1 MEATTED
8 TSTATRR
15 LYTRYEHGNLP
26 VDVHE
31 RVEGNRVRRAM
42 TLHLPEGSRMEFG
55 SQGGFLAYLYGA
67 DNRIPFE
74 RYFRLSDRSDER
86 IVLAGVDDV
95 LAYCR
100 PEGGWLA
107 PTVSVARSVRG
118 IDLEN
123 RGIEVRKILF
133 ARFGRKIVAMGYDPH
148 DVLQEV
154 YRKLLVANQ
163 GQHPYDAEKS
173 SFGHYVYMV
182 CDSALRNYRKKE
194 ERRRKKLKLG
204 VAVFE
209 DDRRVILDAGDAV
222 ESKHRISASGDL
234 VHSPELEMAGAMAI
248 QSLCERIGYG
258 SSQQDLACRMV
269 VAFHE
274 GCTRRELGR
283 RLGASSREIREAF
296 DLVKE
301 NATAW
306 AEENGIVGIV
316 P

>member
-1 MEATTED
+1 MTPTTPD
-8 TSTATRR
+8 TFTETRR

-31 RVEGNRVRRAM
+31 SVEGSRVRRRM

-74 RYFRLSDRSDER
+74 RYFRLRDESP

-100 PEGGWLA
+100 PEGGESA
-107 PTVSVARSVRG
+107 PTVIVPSRRG

-163 GQHPYDAEKS
+163 GAHPYDPGKS

-209 DDRRVILDAGDAV
+209 DDKRVILDAGEAV
-222 ESKHRISASGDL
+222 ESKHRITASGDL
-234 VHSPELEMAGAMAI
+234 VHSPEVEMAGAMALK
-248 QSLCERIGYG
+248 SLCDRIGFG
-258 SSQQDLACRMV
+258 SKRQELACRIV

>member
-1 MEATTED
+1 METE
-8 TSTATRR
+8 TRR
-15 LYTRYEHGNLP
+15 LWTRYEHGNLP

-31 RVEGNRVRRAM
+31 TPQGTRTRRRL
-42 TLHLPEGSRMEFG
+42 TLHLPEGPVEFQ
-55 SQGGFLAYLYGA
+55 SQGEFLIHLYGK

-74 RYFRLSDRSDER
+74 RYFRLEEPR

-100 PEGGWLA
+100 PD
-107 PTVSVARSVRG
+107 PKVASPPPRG
-118 IDLEN
+118 IDLKG
-123 RGIEVRKILF
+123 RGIEVKKILF
-133 ARFGRKIVAMGYDPH
+133 AKFGRKIVNMGYDPH

-163 GQHPYDAEKS
+163 GQHPYSPEKS

-204 VAVFE
+204 IAMFE
-209 DDRRVILDAGDAV
+209 DDRRVVMDAGDAV
-222 ESKHRISASGDL
+222 ESKQGATGGIVL
-234 VHSPELEMAGAMAI
+234 SPEIETAGAMAI
-248 QSLCERIGYG
+248 KSLCDRIGAI
-258 SSQQDLACRMV
+258 SSAQELACRIV

-274 GCTRRELGR
+274 GCTRRELSR
-283 RLGASSREIREAF
+283 HLGANSRDIREAF
-296 DLVKE
+296 ELVRE

-306 AEENGIVGIV
+306 AHAEGIV

>member
-1 MEATTED
+1 
-8 TSTATRR
+8 
-15 LYTRYEHGNLP
+15 
-26 VDVHE
+26 
-31 RVEGNRVRRAM
+31 
-42 TLHLPEGSRMEFG
+42 MEFE

-67 DNRIPFE
+67 DNRIPFD
-74 RYFRLSDRSDER
+74 RYFRIEPAR
-86 IVLAGVDDV
+86 IELAGVDDV

-100 PEGGWLA
+100 PA
-107 PTVSVARSVRG
+107 PKGPDPRAALVPLSPRG
-118 IDLEN
+118 IDLKN
-123 RGIEVRKILF
+123 RGIEVKKILF
-133 ARFGRKIVAMGYDPH
+133 AKFGRKIVAMGYDPH

-163 GQHPYDAEKS
+163 GQHPYNPEKS

-204 VAVFE
+204 IAVFE
-209 DDRRVILDAGDAV
+209 DDRRVVMDAGEAA
-222 ESKHRISASGDL
+222 ESKHRIGATGGI
-234 VHSPELEMAGAMAI
+234 VASPEIETAGNMAI
-248 QSLCERIGYG
+248 LSLCDRIGAG
-258 SSQQDLACRMV
+258 TPTQDLACRIV

-274 GCTRRELGR
+274 GCTRRELSR

-296 DLVKE
+296 ELVKE

-306 AEENGIVGIV
+306 AYDEGMGGIV